1 MSYSPASVM
10 VWPYCSAHTRFS
22 FQASSSTLSGR
33 CTDKPH
39 TSDCNSE
46 EIQFSKAFESG
57 EIKAFGRDAIV

>member
-1 MSYSPASVM
+1 MSYSPALVM
-10 VWPYCSAHTRFS
+10 VWPYCLTHTRFRVP
-22 FQASSSTLSGR
+22 ASSSSLSGW
-33 CTDKPH
+33 CTDKPQ

>member
-10 VWPYCSAHTRFS
+10 VLPYCSTHTRFRVP
-22 FQASSSTLSGR
+22 ASSSTLSGR
-33 CTDKPH
+33 CTDKPQ

-46 EIQFSKAFESG
+46 EIQFSKALESG

>member
-1 MSYSPASVM
+1 MSYSSPSVM
-10 VWPYCSAHTRFS
+10 VWPYCLTHTRFRVL
-22 FQASSSTLSGR
+22 ASSSSLSGR
-33 CTDKPH
+33 CTDKPQ